1 MLCAMDTNTTQHTPV
16 KGHGP
21 RLAVSVVE
29 VAHALGVSR
38 RHVYTLLETGELK
51 SFTSR
56 RRRLVRVSELERYIS
71 ERERG
76 A

>member
-1 MLCAMDTNTTQHTPV
+1 MCAMDTNTAVHAPA

-29 VAHALGVSR
+29 AARALGVSR
-38 RHVYTLLETGELK
+38 RHLDTLMETGDLR

>member
-1 MLCAMDTNTTQHTPV
+1 MCVMDTNTAVHAPAQ
-16 KGHGP
+16 GHGP

-29 VAHALGVSR
+29 AAHALGVSR